1 MKIEGEKNPNKQI
14 AAEYRRIKNRK
25 KKLRAEILKSSGS
38 RNSLGDGDLKI
49 AKSRDKEVRTRI
61 RYLVRED
68 EPVSPS

>member
-25 KKLRAEILKSSGS
+25 KTQS
-38 RNSLGDGDLKI
+38 RNSSHRDLETHSVME
-49 AKSRDKEVRTRI
+49 SRDKEVRTRI

>member
-1 MKIEGEKNPNKQI
+1 MKAKKIQINKLQQST
-14 AAEYRRIKNRK
+14 AELRTEK

>member
-1 MKIEGEKNPNKQI
+1 MKAKKIQINKLQQSTAELRTEK
-14 AAEYRRIKNRK
+14 KNSEQK
-25 KKLRAEILKSSGS
+25 FKSSGS